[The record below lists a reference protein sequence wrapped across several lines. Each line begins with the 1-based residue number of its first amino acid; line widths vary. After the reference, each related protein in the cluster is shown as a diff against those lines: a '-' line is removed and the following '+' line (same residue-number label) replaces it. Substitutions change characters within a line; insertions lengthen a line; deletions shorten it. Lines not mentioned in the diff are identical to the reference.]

1 MADKLKIEWKE
12 FNTLVEKIAIQIDD
26 SGFKPDLLVGVMRGA
41 AAIID
46 ILSRIFKVKTAYL
59 AASSYSGE
67 MIEDQQLENIVFA
80 REMSSTTQKFPEN
93 MKILVC
99 DDLTDTGRTLKFTTK
114 YLKDYP
120 SLKGKISEIKT
131 CVLFQKPKSTFKP
144 DFVGKK
150 LDKDYWLLLPTE
162 PYEEIRVEDLK
173 KKHTNTKG

>member
-46 ILSRIFKVKTAYL
+46 ILSRIFKIKTAYL
-59 AASSYSGE
+59 ASSSYSGE

-93 MKILVC
+93 MKVLVC
-99 DDLTDTGRTLKFTTK
+99 DDLTDTGRTLEFTTK
-114 YLKDYP
+114 Y
-120 SLKGKISEIKT
+120 
-131 CVLFQKPKSTFKP
+131 
-144 DFVGKK
+144 
-150 LDKDYWLLLPTE
+150 
-162 PYEEIRVEDLK
+162 
-173 KKHTNTKG
+173 